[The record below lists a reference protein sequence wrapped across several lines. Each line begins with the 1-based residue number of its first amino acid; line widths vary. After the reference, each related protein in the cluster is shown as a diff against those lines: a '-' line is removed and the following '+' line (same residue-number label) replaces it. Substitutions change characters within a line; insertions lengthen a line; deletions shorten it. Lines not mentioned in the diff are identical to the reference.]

1 MTGKSLLDDDIP
13 APPQKPKPAASQP
26 PVQRQAPPPQQ
37 PQRRPA
43 SAPSQRVPPKQ
54 PVRQTPPVQRPI
66 TSAPKQ
72 QRSQLPPPPT
82 VDKAEPPAPDVS
94 DYQTEWSEHDDGSG
108 QGQQEQYPDQAYNQQ
123 QAPAAT
129 YPPPSQR
136 PQPSY
141 GQYQRPR
148 APVQYG
154 GPSDESRRAAIEA
167 YRRRKEQQGVAAPQ
181 YGAVRVARR
190 ADEQPYDRAERE
202 SIKRRFARTKDKWG
216 VAKGVTLIVILF
228 ILFMLPMA
236 QPILPQIRD
245 VLMSDLTEPS
255 PRLFPEYAEYHMQ
268 RVFGLDVKSGTVT
281 YDLKVPV
288 PYNIPGG
295 QEIIEFSAA
304 PVGTQVGTDMKW
316 NGDASSN
323 TQILVSYHFKATTVK
338 WSVTPETSGT
348 PADVPASYQKYLG
361 DEWKIKPSNPDIK
374 TLAKKIAGDKPT
386 VYEKLDALAT
396 WMRNNIIYEKARGWQ
411 PKDPLETLSDG
422 TGDCD
427 DQSIL
432 FASLARAQGIPVW
445 LEMGALYDEFAQKWG
460 GHAWLKA
467 YIPIRGASG
476 MEINM
481 DPANKEFLVRDPY
494 RLTEWQSDGNGD
506 DLQNYYTLWQFSYQ
520 GDADYDA
527 SADYVDLGYKRS
539 TGSVSDKPAGSGNE
553 DWQKSYR
560 MPGFELLG
568 LVPALGVA
576 LVVARRKLKE
586 Y

>member
-1 MTGKSLLDDDIP
+1 MTGKSLLDDEIP
-13 APPQKPKPAASQP
+13 EPPQRPKPAAQRP
-26 PVQRQAPPPQQ
+26 PAQRAPPPQQ

-43 SAPSQRVPPKQ
+43 PQPQKAAPTKLA
-54 PVRQTPPVQRPI
+54 RQAPPVQRP
-66 TSAPKQ
+66 TTPATRQPRQ
-72 QRSQLPPPPT
+72 QLPPPPT
-82 VDKAEPPAPDVS
+82 VDEPEPPAPDAT
-94 DYQTEWSEHDDGSG
+94 DYQTEWTQQGDGSG
-108 QGQQEQYPDQAYNQQ
+108 EEPQEQYPDEAYGQE
-123 QAPAAT
+123 QAPEAA
-129 YPPPSQR
+129 YAPVPR
-136 PQPSY
+136 PRGPAPISD
-141 GQYQRPR
+141 QYQRPR
-148 APVQYG
+148 PQYG
-154 GPSDESRRAAIEA
+154 APSDESRRAAVEA
-167 YRRRKEQQGVAAPQ
+167 YRRRKAQQGVAAPQ

-190 ADEQPYDRAERE
+190 ADEQPYDKAERE
-202 SIKRRFARTKDKWG
+202 SIKRRFARQKDKWG
-216 VAKGVTLIVILF
+216 VAKGVTIIVILF
-228 ILFMLPMA
+228 ILFMIPIA
-236 QPILPQIRD
+236 QPILPQVRD

-255 PRLFPEYAEYHMQ
+255 PRLFPESAEYHMQ
-268 RVFGLDVKSGTVT
+268 RVFGLTVNSGTVT

-288 PYNIPGG
+288 PYDIAGA
-295 QEIIEFSAA
+295 QQIIEFSAA
-304 PVGTQVGTDMKW
+304 PAGTKVGTDMKW

-323 TQILVSYHFKATTVK
+323 TQIIVSYHFKATTVK

-348 PADVPASYQKYLG
+348 PSDVPASYQKYLG
-361 DEWKIKPSNPDIK
+361 DEWKIKPSNSDIK
-374 TLAKKIAGDKPT
+374 ALAKKIAGDKPT

-445 LEMGALYDEFAQKWG
+445 LEMGALYDEFSKEWG

-467 YIPIRGASG
+467 YIPIRGAAG

-527 SADYVDLGYKRS
+527 TANYIDVGYQRSAS
-539 TGSVSDKPAGSGNE
+539 TVSDKPAGSGNQ

-560 MPGFELLG
+560 IPGFESLG
-568 LVPALGVA
+568 LIPALAVA
-576 LVVARRKLKE
+576 LVIARKKLQE